1 MKKQSKARWIQRT
14 HLFRKDEY
22 ECSVCGFKGEKP
34 YKVCPRCNAALNG
47 SKCDPSWVDEM
58 EALVLQ
64 LSQAQSLISSIG

>member
-1 MKKQSKARWIQRT
+1 MKKQPKARWIQRT

-58 EALVLQ
+58 EAFD
-64 LSQAQSLISSIG
+64 AIFDD